1 MPIKNA
7 EGLSAAQFHDELA
20 RGGRV
25 VCFDYCVS
33 FLVIT
38 FRRTSEPHLIRAGE
52 GTLAASLPYTLLS
65 LTLGWWGFPFGII
78 YTFTSLFTNLRGGR
92 DVTAQ
97 LGG

>member
-7 EGLSAAQFHDELA
+7 EGLSGAQFRDELA

-33 FLVIT
+33 LIVVT

-52 GTLAASLPYTLLS
+52 GTFGPGLPYTMLS
-65 LTLGWWGFPFGII
+65 LALGWWGFPFGII
-78 YTFTSLFTNLRGGR
+78 YTIASLWTNLRGGR

-97 LGG
+97 LVG